1 MALILN
7 IDTATDYASLAL
19 ASDGKLLELMKN
31 PETRDHASWVHQ
43 AIHELLI
50 KCGYSLQDLG
60 AVAVTAGPGS
70 YTGLRIGMSTAKGLC
85 FVLDIPLIAVNTL
98 KVMAAAFLSTVKD
111 KGDLQVKGSSPVL
124 VPMIDARRMEV
135 YTAIYDLE
143 LNEVKSP
150 AALILDKDSFNQW
163 TTKYQLICFGSG
175 SKKFEAIASNKN
187 CQFVEAEFDASALA
201 SLSHEDFLQHRFADL
216 AYAEP
221 FYLKEFFSTGKK

>member
-19 ASDGKLLELMKN
+19 ASDGKLLELVKN

-70 YTGLRIGMSTAKGLC
+70 YTGLRIGMSAAKGLC
-85 FVLDIPLIAVNTL
+85 FVLNIPLIAVNTL

-111 KGDLQVKGSSPVL
+111 KGDVQDKGSSPVL
-124 VPMIDARRMEV
+124 VP
-135 YTAIYDLE
+135 
-143 LNEVKSP
+143 
-150 AALILDKDSFNQW
+150 
-163 TTKYQLICFGSG
+163 
-175 SKKFEAIASNKN
+175 
-187 CQFVEAEFDASALA
+187 
-201 SLSHEDFLQHRFADL
+201 
-216 AYAEP
+216 
-221 FYLKEFFSTGKK
+221 